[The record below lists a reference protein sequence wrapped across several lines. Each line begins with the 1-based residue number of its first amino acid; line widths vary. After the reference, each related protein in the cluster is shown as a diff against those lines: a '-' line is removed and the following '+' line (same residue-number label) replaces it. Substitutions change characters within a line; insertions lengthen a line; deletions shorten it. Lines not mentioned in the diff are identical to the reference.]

1 MGTSVTGKTNKGW
14 HRHLQRADRAWPPI
28 RSEEGLEGRAT
39 IDLPPSWPVLGKST
53 NTFHSCTN
61 PFLAVLKN
69 LIAMQGCGALL
80 NKISP
85 SGLFLL
91 KVYMARAKTNFLIQP
106 LPARIAQPHTGA
118 TEYLTRTKLLGEH
131 WKIHLEVVFIPLS
144 I

>member
-1 MGTSVTGKTNKGW
+1 MGRSVTGKTNKGW
-14 HRHLQRADRAWPPI
+14 HRHLQRADRAWSLI

-39 IDLPPSWPVLGKST
+39 IDLPLSWPVLGKST

-61 PFLAVLKN
+61 PFMAVLRN
-69 LIAMQGCGALL
+69 LIAMQGCGELL

-91 KVYMARAKTNFLIQP
+91 KVYMAWAKTNFLIQP
-106 LPARIAQPHTGA
+106 LLARTAQPHRGA
-118 TEYLTRTKLLGEH
+118 AEYLTKTKLLGEH